1 MKWQHAT
8 HSVIPRLRQRLSFS
22 SVSITSESILPSIT
36 ELKSGSD
43 GSKKQKKSSPTNI
56 CGICDDLN

>member
-43 GSKKQKKSSPTNI
+43 GSKKQKNQVQPI
-56 CGICDDLN
+56 FVVFVMI